1 MDKDNMEVIEIEVDS
16 DLLEQLKEVITPM
29 GLTPEELVQMF
40 FEWCV
45 DPETRDDAMAWLLAH
60 KDEAM

>member
-45 DPETRDDAMAWLLAH
+45 DPETRDDAMA
-60 KDEAM
+60 

>member
-16 DLLEQLKEVITPM
+16 ELLEQLKEVLTPM
-29 GLTPEELVQMF
+29 GLTPEDLVQMF

-45 DPETRDDAMAWLLAH
+45 DLETKDEAMAWLLAH
-60 KDEAM
+60 EDEAM

>member
-16 DLLEQLKEVITPM
+16 DLLEQLNELLAPM
-29 GLTPEELVQMF
+29 GLTPEELVRMF
-40 FEWCV
+40 IEWCV
-45 DPETRDDAMAWLLAH
+45 DPETKDVAMTWLLEH

>member
-45 DPETRDDAMAWLLAH
+45 DPETKDDAMAWILEH

>member
-16 DLLEQLKEVITPM
+16 DLLEQLKELLTPM

>member
-16 DLLEQLKEVITPM
+16 DLLEQLKKVITPM
-29 GLTPEELVQMF
+29 GLTPEDLVQMF

-45 DPETRDDAMAWLLAH
+45 DPETKDDAMAWLLEH

>member
-16 DLLEQLKEVITPM
+16 DLLEQLKEVLTPM

-40 FEWCV
+40 FEWCA
-45 DPETRDDAMAWLLAH
+45 DLETKDEAMAWILEH